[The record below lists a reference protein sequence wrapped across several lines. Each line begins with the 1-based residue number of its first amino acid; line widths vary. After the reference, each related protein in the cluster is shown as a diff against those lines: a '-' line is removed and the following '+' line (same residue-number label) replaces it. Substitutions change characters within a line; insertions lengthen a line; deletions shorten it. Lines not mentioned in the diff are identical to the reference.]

1 MTSAIQQ
8 SLNFAP
14 VGEHGGDFWSRTSP
28 LDNICI
34 YFCSISAGFFARLQR
49 RGKAIDC
56 MGDDYLVDDRNLPL
70 TLPLFKDLEGD
81 KYGVE

>member
-1 MTSAIQQ
+1 MGAIFGVGLPHWTTSASTSAV
-8 SLNFAP
+8 SLQ
-14 VGEHGGDFWSRTSP
+14 GSSP
-28 LDNICI
+28 G
-34 YFCSISAGFFARLQR
+34 SSV